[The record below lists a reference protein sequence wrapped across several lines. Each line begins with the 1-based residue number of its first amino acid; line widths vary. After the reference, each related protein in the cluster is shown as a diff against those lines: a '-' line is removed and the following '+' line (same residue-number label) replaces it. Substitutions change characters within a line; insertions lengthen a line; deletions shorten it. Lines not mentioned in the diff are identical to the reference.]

1 MIPKS
6 GNRFSDKIMRKEMI
20 MRCVV
25 IRPQA
30 DGERTAAALRARGHE
45 VLLAPLMQVEPVV
58 ADLSGEWRAVVI
70 TSANALPAASAAALK
85 RLPLFAVGRRSADA
99 ARQAGFVDV
108 TSADGDARDLVRLLV
123 ARRASNL
130 IYLAGEDR
138 AADLSGEL
146 ATHGIAVETRV
157 VYRAVTVPY
166 PPALIDALRTD
177 GLDAALHFSKR
188 SADNYVAGA
197 RGTGL
202 LGPALA
208 LRHYCLSPAV
218 AAPLTAAGAPTVSV
232 ASRPE
237 ESALIDL
244 LPQPAA

>member
-1 MIPKS
+1 
-6 GNRFSDKIMRKEMI
+6 MR
-20 MRCVV
+20 VV
-25 IRPQA
+25 VTRPQV
-30 DGERTAAALRARGHE
+30 DGERTATALRARGHD
-45 VLLAPLMQVEPVV
+45 VLLAPLLQVEPVA

-70 TSANALPAASAAALK
+70 TSANALSAASAAGLT

-99 ARQAGFVDV
+99 ARQAGFIDV
-108 TSADGDARDLVRLLV
+108 SSADGDARDLVRLLV

-138 AADLSGEL
+138 AADLTGEL

-157 VYRAVTVPY
+157 VYRAVIKPY
-166 PPALIDALRTD
+166 PLALIEALRTD
-177 GLDAALHFSKR
+177 DLAAALHFSKR

-197 RGTGL
+197 RAAAL

-218 AAPLTAAGAPTVSV
+218 AAPLSAAGAATVSV
-232 ASRPE
+232 APRPE